1 MMSDERFFHLFA
13 LRNAHVQLLRAQAQA
28 KAGGEQAV
36 VAGADTGGSMAQIE
50 AFIDRARQS
59 GRMLETLA
67 DRDAAQSLL
76 NYWGNVFEQATHRL
90 LSLTLDEFDRDGLV
104 SFAEAAWGQLS
115 LDEQHVAAQILPQMA
130 RLVST
135 NNGNV
140 VFHETVRRERVQH
153 DVEALAEDTDKTL
166 MRLVALDLVHI
177 TPHPHLSS
185 EDQVQLSN
193 SALASQWQRMTE
205 WLEWRR
211 QRLRERLRL
220 TSTAERWLRLG
231 KPNELL
237 LTGHFLVEAENARDL
252 SELETEFVQ
261 ASREVQTDELRRQER
276 WKGARRFLFGVLVL
290 MGLLLFWDNYYQRQ
304 IASERQFAAQAMPL
318 IDRRVEQAMQYATQ
332 AHAAGSFGLTL
343 DPFLNG
349 FVNLI
354 NPIKDSNHFQSR
366 QALSAVNQRVSEGL
380 LSLDRWRDSRIWG
393 FAISPNGRWL
403 ATGDEDGKIIIAD
416 LSGTPQKPPRK
427 VMDLLEHDT
436 TVFAAAFSLDSRV
449 LATGGGDGEL
459 ILWSIDEAKGYQV
472 LARVR
477 VSNAAI
483 FSIAFRP
490 TDKAAYSPNGETWL
504 AVGGQDGAVRLIKLD
519 PDSQSQA
526 VLREP
531 TASWVWQVSFS
542 RDGKR
547 LAATRQLE
555 TPEAWD
561 LDFASPLSP
570 VPSQLMKPVTST
582 AVFVGHVFSPDG
594 AWLATGDTNNS
605 LGFWRVEGVV
615 PTATRVFTEN
625 LGSFFVWS
633 AAWSDDGQTLATGMG
648 NGRVQVFDVDYATN
662 GVPRGLK
669 NRRLLRGHA
678 ERDRNDAAY
687 KLAFHPKD
695 PNVLFSAAW
704 DGSVAMWEI
713 VSQNVVAQH
722 PRAASALAYSTAGDL
737 VSAGRE
743 GVQQLGLA
751 QTGLRS
757 TTPITATPT
766 PKRWSPPSQAVA
778 EVRLSADGQVLARLL
793 ADGRIQVDTNDG
805 VSSLVTV
812 DGVARGQDISALA
825 LSDDGRWLAAGLTD
839 GRAMLKNIARVSG
852 GAERPA
858 RVWPAAN
865 TRIDQIAI
873 HPTGETVAT
882 ANCVRLNR
890 SAGINGNTRCQIASL
905 MLWRPNRAEP
915 AQQLAWSA
923 PNSPHRDMLTALRF
937 SPDGSRLASA
947 DRDGLTL
954 VWAIKDGVMADGKQ
968 PVLALAR
975 RENPIT
981 AVAFSHNNDWLATGD
996 NNINLPDDSRVLL
1009 WDLAH
1014 AQPLGDGFVGH
1025 RAGVTALVFAR
1036 DDHTL
1041 FSAGGGGRVFSWP
1054 TDPAAWLARACRFAK
1069 C

>member
-13 LRNAHVQLLRAQAQA
+13 LRDAHVKLLRAQAQA
-28 KAGGEQAV
+28 KAGADQAS
-36 VAGADTGGSMAQIE
+36 ASADTGDNAAQIE
-50 AFIDRARQS
+50 AFIHQARQS

-76 NYWGNVFEQATHRL
+76 NYWGNVFEQATSRL
-90 LSLTLDEFDRDGLV
+90 LSPTLEEFDRDGLV

-115 LDEQHVAAQILPQMA
+115 LDEQNLAAQILPQMA

-166 MRLVALDLVHI
+166 KRLVALDLVHI
-177 TPHPHLSS
+177 TPHPHLSG

-237 LTGHFLVEAENARDL
+237 LTGHFLIEAENARDL

-261 ASREVQTDELRRQER
+261 DSREAQTDELRRQER
-276 WKGARRFLFGVLVL
+276 WKGARRFLFGALLL
-290 MGLLLFWDNYYQRQ
+290 MGVLLLWDNYYQRQ
-304 IASERQFAAQAMPL
+304 IASERQFAAQALPL
-318 IDRRVEQAMQYATQ
+318 VDRRVEQALQYATQ
-332 AHAAGSFGLTL
+332 AHAAGSFGPTL
-343 DPFLNG
+343 DPFING
-349 FVNLI
+349 FTNLI

-366 QALSAVNQRVSEGL
+366 QALGAVNQRVSENL

-403 ATGDEDGKIIIAD
+403 ATGDEDGKVIIAD

-436 TVFAAAFSLDSRV
+436 TVFAAAFSPDSRV
-449 LATGGGDGEL
+449 LATGGGDGEV
-459 ILWSIDEAKGYQV
+459 ILWSIDDTQGYQL

-504 AVGGQDGAVRLIKLD
+504 ATGGQDGAVRLIKLD
-519 PDSQSQA
+519 PDAQAQA

-531 TASWVWQVSFS
+531 STSWVWQVSFS

-555 TPEAWD
+555 TPEVWA
-561 LDFASPLSP
+561 LDFDSPLSP
-570 VPSQLMKPVTST
+570 VPSQLMKPMTGT
-582 AVFVGHVFSPDG
+582 QVFIGHAFSPDG
-594 AWLATGDTNNS
+594 AWLATGDINNS
-605 LGFWRVEGVV
+605 LGFWRVESTV
-615 PTATRVFTEN
+615 PTATRIFTEN

-633 AAWSDDGQTLATGMG
+633 VAWSDDGQTLATGIG
-648 NGRVQVFDVDYATN
+648 NGRVQVFDVDYAAN

-687 KLAFHPKD
+687 KVAFYPRD

-704 DGSVAMWEI
+704 DGSVGMWEI

-722 PRAASALAYSTAGDL
+722 PRAALALAYSPTGDL

-743 GVQQLGLA
+743 NIQQLSWG
-751 QTGLRS
+751 QSELRNS
-757 TTPITATPT
+757 PVITSTPT
-766 PKRWSPPSQAVA
+766 PSRWSSSSQAA
-778 EVRLSADGQVLARLL
+778 LEVRISADGRVVARLL
-793 ADGRIQVDTNDG
+793 TDGRIQIDTNDG
-805 VSSLVTV
+805 VSSLAGF

-825 LSDDGRWLAAGLTD
+825 LSDDGRWLAVGTTD

-873 HPTGETVAT
+873 HPNGETVAT

-905 MLWRPNRAEP
+905 ALWRPNRADP
-915 AQQLAWSA
+915 AQQMAWSA
-923 PNSPHRDMLTALRF
+923 PNSPHRDLLTALRF
-937 SPDGSRLASA
+937 SPDGSRLASG

-954 VWAIKDGVMADGKQ
+954 VWELKDGVMADGKQ

-981 AVAFSHNNDWLATGD
+981 ALAFSHDNDWLATGD
-996 NNINLPDDSRVLL
+996 NNTNLPDDSRVLL

-1041 FSAGGGGRVFSWP
+1041 FSAGADGRVFSWP
-1054 TDPAAWLARACRFAK
+1054 TDPAVWLARACRFAG